1 VRTDLE
7 LYLEV
12 ESILIGFFLAS
23 CTLEAVAR
31 FDWPLSVCL
40 LGANL
45 LSFGKN
51 TTNSKGNYTA
61 GSSSRISTMSGVS
74 FKGVAAIG
82 GRSGYVEI
90 APL

>member
-1 VRTDLE
+1 MRTDLE

-12 ESILIGFFLAS
+12 ESILIGFFFAS

-45 LSFGKN
+45 LSFGKIPL
-51 TTNSKGNYTA
+51 T
-61 GSSSRISTMSGVS
+61 RRVIIQLGVLHES
-74 FKGVAAIG
+74 
-82 GRSGYVEI
+82 
-90 APL
+90 PL